1 MPEPCL
7 SMVSKSQLMEIWDLY
22 MLFKIDSSHSSLEKD
37 SMPRASF
44 KIKIDTTISNAVQNV
59 SSKL

>member
-1 MPEPCL
+1 
-7 SMVSKSQLMEIWDLY
+7 MVSKSQLMEIWDLY